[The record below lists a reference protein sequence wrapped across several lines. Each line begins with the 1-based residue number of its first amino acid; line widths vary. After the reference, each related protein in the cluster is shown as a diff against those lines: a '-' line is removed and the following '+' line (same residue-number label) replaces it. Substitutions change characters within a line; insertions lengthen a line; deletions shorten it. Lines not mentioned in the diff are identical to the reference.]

1 MACLANSI
9 QEKRFWFQIH
19 WGELKLCSQ
28 RWRAWKF
35 LPQQIL
41 KRTGFAGTWSQGW
54 WSRVEVGGWEH
65 KMLAP
70 HGIQEAA
77 KPLCDFQDAESQD
90 AQFRSPSLSAPGGN
104 EPPLKVG
111 CHLQTSH
118 TSLNS
123 KPFSNYQP
131 GQRTEA
137 PLSNIPGVFSA
148 PSALPTVLSETR
160 GREWGVRVVTGTNLS
175 GDDLL
180 ARQHHPYLSWCRTI
194 KWDAFCLSAS
204 CCSRK
209 GFPVPC
215 CHKLTGNFTLLIPYS
230 FYECSL
236 APQIST
242 AKEATAHEVQFT
254 WLTQSFD
261 ILYLRHIVT

>member
-1 MACLANSI
+1 MASKK
-9 QEKRFWFQIH
+9 QPS
-19 WGELKLCSQ
+19 LCVTF
-28 RWRAWKF
+28 R
-35 LPQQIL
+35 
-41 KRTGFAGTWSQGW
+41 
-54 WSRVEVGGWEH
+54 
-65 KMLAP
+65 MLN
-70 HGIQEAA
+70 I
-77 KPLCDFQDAESQD
+77 
-90 AQFRSPSLSAPGGN
+90 AQFRSPSLSAPGGS

-111 CHLQTSH
+111 SHFQISH

-123 KPFSNYQP
+123 KPFNDYQP

-148 PSALPTVLSETR
+148 PLALPAVLSETR
-160 GREWGVRVVTGTNLS
+160 GREWGVRVVKGTNLS

-180 ARQHHPYLSWCRTI
+180 ARQHHPYLSWFRTI

-230 FYECSL
+230 YECSL
-236 APQIST
+236 TLQISLLQRKQLLMKLSLVYL
-242 AKEATAHEVQFT
+242 ADSEFWHLIPAAH
-254 WLTQSFD
+254 S
-261 ILYLRHIVT
+261 YLRFRDFPSLVKFDWGCTWPSLN